1 MSASAPLGRPSRNTG
16 RVEADCTSATST
28 GEVVSV
34 VISHAA
40 ATSFIHMQ
48 VLAATQVSHSM
59 RNTGTDRGAKGES
72 EWAVCAAWAASALWS
87 RLCWA
92 ASSVPWAS
100 AALNQAAS
108 LSPFAPLSVPVFRML
123 WLTWVAANTCMW
135 MNDVAAAWL
144 MTTLTTSPIL
154 VALVQS
160 ASTLPVFLLGL
171 PSGALADILDRRRYF
186 IATQFWVAAVALVL
200 CVAILAGGM
209 TAPLLLAL
217 TFANGI
223 GLAMRWPVFAA
234 IVPELVSR
242 PQLPAAL
249 ALNGVA
255 MNASRIIGPL
265 VAGAII
271 ASAGSAWVFVLN
283 AVLSVISGLVIMRWK
298 RTHVPSPLGRE
309 KLPSAM
315 RVGLQFVRQSPRLR
329 AVLWRIAVFFLHAT
343 ALMALLPLVAKG
355 LDGGGAGTFTLL
367 LASMGAGAIV
377 AAMFVPRLRQAMA
390 RDVLVLRGTLLQA
403 AAMAVMAIAP
413 NIYVAVPAMVLAGMA
428 WITTANSLS
437 VSAQLALPNWVRARG
452 MSIFQMSIMG
462 ATALGAAVW
471 GQVATVTSVHLS
483 LALAAL
489 TGVMAM
495 ALVQRLVTDRH
506 MEEDLSPSQAFKAPV
521 TTTPPQAGR
530 VVVTIEYTI
539 DPARAAEFRT
549 LMQESRRSR
558 LRQGALSCDLL
569 HDLADPARYVEQI
582 VDESWTEHLRRFD
595 RVTASDVALRERK
608 LAFHRGESP
617 PAVVRYLVER

>member
-1 MSASAPLGRPSRNTG
+1 MADQAPRARD
-16 RVEADCTSATST
+16 ADDTVAP
-28 GEVVSV
+28 
-34 VISHAA
+34 
-40 ATSFIHMQ
+40 
-48 VLAATQVSHSM
+48 
-59 RNTGTDRGAKGES
+59 DRGQAE
-72 EWAVCAAWAASALWS
+72 ALQD
-87 RLCWA
+87 A
-92 ASSVPWAS
+92 
-100 AALNQAAS
+100 AAS
-108 LSPFAPLSVPVFRML
+108 LSPLAPLTVPVFRML

-200 CVAILAGGM
+200 CVAIMAGGM

-265 VAGAII
+265 LAGAII

-309 KLPSAM
+309 RLGSAM
-315 RVGLQFVRQSPRLR
+315 RVGVQFVRQSPRMR
-329 AVLWRIAVFFLHAT
+329 AVLWRISIFFLHAT
-343 ALMALLPLVAKG
+343 ALMALLPLLAKG
-355 LDGGGAGTFTLL
+355 LEGGGAGTFTLL
-367 LASMGAGAIV
+367 LASMGAGAIT
-377 AAMFVPRLRQAMA
+377 AAMFLPRLRQAMA
-390 RDVLVLRGTLLQA
+390 RDVLVMRGTMLQA
-403 AAMAVMAIAP
+403 AATAVMAVAP
-413 NIYVAVPAMVLAGMA
+413 NVYVAVPAMFVGGMA

-452 MSIFQMSIMG
+452 MSIYQMSIMG

-471 GQVATVTSVHLS
+471 GQVATLTDVHTSLG
-483 LALAAL
+483 LAAA
-489 TGVMAM
+489 TGVVAM
-495 ALVQRLVTDRH
+495 ALVQRLVADRSI
-506 MEEDLSPSQAFKAPV
+506 EEDLSPSHAFKAPV
-521 TTTPPQAGR
+521 ADAPPGAGHL
-530 VVVTIEYTI
+530 VVTIEYFI
-539 DPARAAEFRT
+539 DPDRATEFRAV
-549 LMQESRRSR
+549 MQESRRSR
-558 LRQGALSCDLL
+558 LRQGALGWQLL
-569 HDLADPARYVEQI
+569 HDISQPARYVERI
-582 VDESWTEHLRRFD
+582 EDESWTEHLRRFD

-608 LAFHRGESP
+608 LAFHVGDAP
-617 PAVVRYLVER
+617 PRVTRWAVE